1 MAKSDEYMEEAY
13 DALKEL
19 SADDRAKLEYEA
31 REKAIRDY
39 NSQMSSA
46 LRRGRKKG
54 MEEGLRQGIGRG
66 QLLNRIELIQKKCR
80 KGKSLEQIA
89 DEIEEEVADIEK
101 LYLMVKENPEMP
113 AEQFLQNFEEALLPA
128 GRNK

>member
-13 DALKEL
+13 DALKKL

-46 LRRGRKKG
+46 LRRGRKRG
-54 MEEGLRQGIGRG
+54 IEEG
-66 QLLNRIELIQKKCR
+66 QLLSRIELIQKKCR

-89 DEIEEEVADIEK
+89 DEMEEEVADIEK
-101 LYLMVKENPEMP
+101 LYLLVKENPEIP
-113 AEQFLQNFEEALLPA
+113 AEQFLQNFEETLLPA
-128 GRNK
+128 DRNK

>member
-13 DALKEL
+13 DALKKL

-54 MEEGLRQGIGRG
+54 MEEGLREGIGRG

-80 KGKSLEQIA
+80 KGK
-89 DEIEEEVADIEK
+89 
-101 LYLMVKENPEMP
+101 LYLLVKENPEMP
-113 AEQFLQNFEEALLPA
+113 AEQFLQNFEETLLPA
-128 GRNK
+128 DRNK

>member
-13 DALKEL
+13 DALKKL

-46 LRRGRKKG
+46 LRRGRKKRNG
-54 MEEGLRQGIGRG
+54 GRTQAGHWKRSAFKSNRAYSEKMPEG
-66 QLLNRIELIQKKCR
+66 
-80 KGKSLEQIA
+80 QIA
-89 DEIEEEVADIEK
+89 
-101 LYLMVKENPEMP
+101 
-113 AEQFLQNFEEALLPA
+113 
-128 GRNK
+128 

>member
-13 DALKEL
+13 DALKKL

-46 LRRGRKKG
+46 LRRGRKRG
-54 MEEGLRQGIGRG
+54 IEEG

-89 DEIEEEVADIEK
+89 DEMEEEVADIEK
-101 LYLMVKENPEMP
+101 LYLLVKENPEMP
-113 AEQFLQNFEEALLPA
+113 AEQFLQNFEETLLPA

>member
-13 DALKEL
+13 DALKKL
-19 SADDRAKLEYEA
+19 NADDRAKLEYEA

-46 LRRGRKKG
+46 LRRGRKRG
-54 MEEGLRQGIGRG
+54 IEEG

-89 DEIEEEVADIEK
+89 DEMEEEIADIEK
-101 LYLMVKENPEMP
+101 LYHVVKENQEMS
-113 AEQFLQNFEEALLPA
+113 AEQLLQIA
-128 GRNK
+128 GQDM